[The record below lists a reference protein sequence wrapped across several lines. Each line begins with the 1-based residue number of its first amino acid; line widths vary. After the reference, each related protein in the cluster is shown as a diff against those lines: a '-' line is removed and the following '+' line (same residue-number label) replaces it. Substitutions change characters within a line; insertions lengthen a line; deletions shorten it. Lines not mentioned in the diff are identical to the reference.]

1 MHIKYCKSYF
11 VYKIA
16 TNFSSRAPSSKN
28 EKYKVSALKD
38 VRILYDV
45 MHDF

>member
-1 MHIKYCKSYF
+1 

-16 TNFSSRAPSSKN
+16 TSFSARAPSSRD

-38 VRILYDV
+38 EGILYDV